1 MRSSKAPGGP
11 REIESKNEMVSGDE
25 GWMFG
30 CMMNMNEDA
39 VRVLSIG
46 PDQILEPDWLMDT
59 QPCLPYWRIE
69 IQSIVY

>member
-1 MRSSKAPGGP
+1 
-11 REIESKNEMVSGDE
+11 
-25 GWMFG
+25 MFG